1 MKEIWF
7 IALTWTEMFKEN
19 DLIKV
24 FFIWIIFVVLEVREI
39 LLLVNINLYI
49 WSSWKSKGRTSAFPL
64 VLLKDAN
71 IFYLFESNLLDQG

>member
-1 MKEIWF
+1 MKENWF
-7 IALTWTEMFKEN
+7 IALTWKEMFKEN

-39 LLLVNINLYI
+39 LLLVNINLYT
-49 WSSWKSKGRTSAFPL
+49 WKSKGRTSAFPL